1 MQRLLEVTWDVHGA
15 TLLLIVPY
23 AGNCQEGEA
32 GEITDPHKIFSNEP
46 WPGTLG
52 LAGKSPLAE
61 HSSVQLEAICGWKW
75 WCQGASSAP
84 SPLALGLPLGEK
96 MYNASVLKN
105 D

>member
-1 MQRLLEVTWDVHGA
+1 MHG
-15 TLLLIVPY
+15 TMLLLVAHH
-23 AGNCQEGEA
+23 AGNSQEAEP
-32 GEITDPHKIFSNEP
+32 GEITDPHKTFSDEP
-46 WPGTLG
+46 WAGTLG

-61 HSSVQLEAICGWKW
+61 HVSVQLEALCGCRW

-105 D
+105 Y